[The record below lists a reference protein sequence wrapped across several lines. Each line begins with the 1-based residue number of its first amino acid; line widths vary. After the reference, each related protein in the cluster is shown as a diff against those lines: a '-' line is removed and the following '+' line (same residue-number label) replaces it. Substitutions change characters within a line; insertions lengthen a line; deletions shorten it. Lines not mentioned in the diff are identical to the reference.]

1 MPGKLSKYFQKLS
14 QDNSDKDSLPAPAG
28 DTKLV
33 KSLQKLS
40 LLKDIP
46 EAVLDQMASQAKLL
60 DLPKGQV
67 LVRQGDTSDSLFII
81 RKGWVK
87 IVAEGTGGEEV
98 VLNQCGPGQVIGEM
112 SLLDQKP
119 RSNTI
124 VAISPAS
131 VLEITY
137 EAVLD
142 ALNEYPQLA
151 LAFLRDMSNRLRF
164 ANAYIE
170 ETIIW
175 SQHIAAGDYDFVQ
188 AQVEETQSTIVDI
201 SLSDQARASAFLSA
215 FFKMI
220 EGVKEREEELKRQV
234 HQLTIKIDEAKRQ
247 QAVAELTETEF
258 FEQLQES
265 ARKLREERNLR
276 KKQESEQDQEQQR

>member
-1 MPGKLSKYFQKLS
+1 MPSKLSKYFQKLS
-14 QDNSDKDSLPAPAG
+14 QDNPDKDSSPASAA
-28 DTKLV
+28 DTKLL
-33 KSLQKLS
+33 KSLQRLS

-46 EAVLDQMASQAKLL
+46 EAVLNQIASQSRLL
-60 DLPKGQV
+60 DLPKGEV
-67 LVRQGDTSDSLFII
+67 LVRQGDISDSLFII

-131 VLEITY
+131 VLEIKY
-137 EAVLD
+137 EAVVD
-142 ALNEYPQLA
+142 ALDEYPQLA
-151 LAFLRDMSNRLRF
+151 LAFLRDMSDRLRF

-188 AQVEETQSTIVDI
+188 DQVEETQSTIVDI

-220 EGVKEREEELKRQV
+220 EGVKEREAELKRQV
-234 HQLTIKIDEAKRQ
+234 HQLTIKIDEVKRQ
-247 QAVAELTETEF
+247 QAVEELTETEF
-258 FEQLQES
+258 FEQLES
-265 ARKLREERNLR
+265 ARKLREERNLK
-276 KKQESEQDQEQQR
+276 KKQQADQDQEQ